1 MLRVKVQLFFGL
13 RNAIGEREVDL
24 DIETVRPVSVLKEL
38 ASRYGDRIEPPLI
51 DADTGEANPHYRMLV
66 NGRDLGSLHDR
77 PDGELREGD
86 VVQLFPPAAGG

>member
-13 RNAIGEREVDL
+13 RNAIGERELDL
-24 DIETVRPVSVLKEL
+24 DVEGVRPVSLLKEL
-38 ASRYGDRIEPPLI
+38 ARRYGDKVDPPLI
-51 DADTGEANPHYRMLV
+51 NVETGEVNPHYRMLV

-77 PDGELREGD
+77 PDGELKEGD